1 VLCPF
6 LKGEYFGG
14 IHMIRYVIKRV
25 LWTIPVLIGVVFIV
39 FVIGE
44 IDPGDPVSALLGGN
58 YTQEEYDAK
67 YRELG
72 LDKPF
77 LTQFFNYLKG
87 IVTEGNLG
95 TSYTTKRP
103 VATEIVERF
112 PISFKLA
119 VISIIIAVAFG
130 VPFGIISATRQYS
143 LADYSVTTGSLIF
156 ASMPGFWLALMLMI
170 IFALNLKLLP
180 ASGTGSWK
188 NWVLPALASG
198 LSFIATLTRMTRSS
212 MLDVIRQDYIRTA
225 RAKGISERTV
235 VRRHALKNA
244 LIPIITTIGFQF
256 GILISGS
263 IIVESIFSLPGLG
276 TLMMSAINNRDYPV
290 IRGSV
295 LILAALI
302 CLINLLVD
310 LAYGFVDPRI
320 MAQYRKGSKNGKKL
334 SANLTEGGQSN
345 G

>member
-1 VLCPF
+1 
-6 LKGEYFGG
+6 
-14 IHMIRYVIKRV
+14 MIRYVIKRV

-87 IVTEGNLG
+87 IVTKADLG

-103 VATEIVERF
+103 VVTEIIERF

-180 ASGTGSWK
+180 ASGMGSWK
-188 NWVLPALASG
+188 NWVLPSLASG

-310 LAYGFVDPRI
+310 LAYGFADPRI
-320 MAQYRKGSKNGKKL
+320 MAQYKK
-334 SANLTEGGQSN
+334 SSQNKKTAVNLIEGGQPN